1 MASLDNLAD
10 RLLQA
15 ARAAG
20 AEAADA
26 LIVRGTQVSVDVRQ
40 GRLEEA
46 QRAEGIDLGLRVLIG
61 RRQAVVSS
69 SDAKD
74 ATLAA
79 MAERAV
85 AMAREAPEDPSVG
98 LADP

>member
-1 MASLDNLAD
+1 MTPLDTLAA
-10 RLLQA
+10 RLLDA
-15 ARAAG
+15 ARMAG

-26 LIVRGTQVSVDVRQ
+26 LVVRGSQSSVDVRG

-69 SDAKD
+69 SDA
-74 ATLAA
+74 TLSWADLRCTLRSA
-79 MAERAV
+79 IGWAPV
-85 AMAREAPEDPSVG
+85 AW
-98 LADP
+98 